1 MKELFLENQK
11 KDINSSI
18 NSCSNSI
25 SSTNELDDIYEML
38 MFTRVKSCYKESLIK
53 ILAKIVRHQPLIIIF
68 SFIIGIIFFATPF
81 IFIYIQLFE
90 NYTIPLFIIC
100 GFGFLISLLFIIIPC
115 IDSKKYKYTL

>member
-1 MKELFLENQK
+1 MKDLFLENQK

-53 ILAKIVRHQPLIIIF
+53 ILAKIVRHQPFKIIF
-68 SFIIGIIFFATPF
+68 SFIIELNFLKLPLYL
-81 IFIYIQLFE
+81 FIY
-90 NYTIPLFIIC
+90 NYLKII
-100 GFGFLISLLFIIIPC
+100 LYHYL
-115 IDSKKYKYTL
+115 

>member
-90 NYTIPLFIIC
+90 NYTILLLQKQMWKFCDILSQLVKKLCRAGLYII
-100 GFGFLISLLFIIIPC
+100 
-115 IDSKKYKYTL
+115 